1 MRIVKM
7 TPEHELLIRMGR
19 TKRSSER
26 LIPFGFYE
34 VLHQDATVLMAAAV
48 QHTVLE
54 RAKRICEIVGEDME
68 YGKLIIKLIPADPD
82 DPESV
87 LMMTIG
93 WKIYLT
99 EEQYKKLPEDE
110 R

>member
-1 MRIVKM
+1 MK
-7 TPEHELLIRMGR
+7 HSKFGSKQDLLVRMGK

-48 QHTVLE
+48 QHSVLE
-54 RAKRICEIVGEDME
+54 RAKRICEATGEDME